1 MKRSFTRTML
11 EKFAN
16 RYEYTVCF
24 EKHSSVFGYMKF
36 KNNERHYV
44 SYNDLGI
51 NNYVPVRIARHKW
64 TCLQMLKE
72 AGFLVPESLQVFNK
86 EYIDNDDYSYDQQS
100 EKINDFV
107 SQWFC
112 AFPLFS
118 DNRPYRPYHLAH
130 HRFTESENDPDLSL
144 SAPFPITK
152 ASFRRKVIRDLTGQ
166 TGFKRYSIALK
177 SIFSSEADNFA
188 GRIKKISDKISGFFI
203 SNLVIFSLIAI
214 FSHWSIYF
222 LLWWIP
228 AFTYYSLIVR
238 IRNIAEHSVT
248 PGDTNLNNTRT
259 TKASLLTRYLLV
271 PHHVNFHLEHH
282 LFTNCPWYNLP
293 KVHEMLKGEPLRDKM
308 CIEESYFSV
317 LRKATS
323 G

>member
-1 MKRSFTRTML
+1 MAKDYKPLDLLSKEELKVIRKKRDWINVVSVSLNWLQIIAAMALFFYFPNVLTFLLSVVVIGSRQ
-11 EKFAN
+11 FALAVLAHDGAHN
-16 RYEYTVCF
+16 LLF
-24 EKHSSVFGYMKF
+24 
-36 KNNERHYV
+36 
-44 SYNDLGI
+44 
-51 NNYVPVRIARHKW
+51 
-64 TCLQMLKE
+64 
-72 AGFLVPESLQVFNK
+72 FN
-86 EYIDNDDYSYDQQS
+86 
-100 EKINDFV
+100 EKINDFA

>member
-1 MKRSFTRTML
+1 MAKDYKPQDLLSKEQIKIIRKKRDWINVVSISMNWLQIIAAMALFFYFPNVLTFLLSVIVIGSRQ
-11 EKFAN
+11 FALAVLAHDGAHN
-16 RYEYTVCF
+16 LLF
-24 EKHSSVFGYMKF
+24 S
-36 KNNERHYV
+36 N
-44 SYNDLGI
+44 
-51 NNYVPVRIARHKW
+51 
-64 TCLQMLKE
+64 
-72 AGFLVPESLQVFNK
+72 
-86 EYIDNDDYSYDQQS
+86 

-166 TGFKRYSIALK
+166 TGFRRYSIALK

>member
-1 MKRSFTRTML
+1 MAKDYKPLDLLSKEELKVIRKKRDWINVVSISLNWLQIIAAMALFFYFPNVLTFLLSVVVIGSRQ
-11 EKFAN
+11 FALAVLAHDGAHN
-16 RYEYTVCF
+16 LLF
-24 EKHSSVFGYMKF
+24 
-36 KNNERHYV
+36 
-44 SYNDLGI
+44 
-51 NNYVPVRIARHKW
+51 
-64 TCLQMLKE
+64 
-72 AGFLVPESLQVFNK
+72 FN
-86 EYIDNDDYSYDQQS
+86 
-100 EKINDFV
+100 EKINDFA

-130 HRFTESENDPDLSL
+130 HRFTESENDPDISL

>member
-1 MKRSFTRTML
+1 MAKDYKPL
-11 EKFAN
+11 
-16 RYEYTVCF
+16 
-24 EKHSSVFGYMKF
+24 
-36 KNNERHYV
+36 
-44 SYNDLGI
+44 DLLS
-51 NNYVPVRIARHKW
+51 KE
-64 TCLQMLKE
+64 QLKE
-72 AGFLVPESLQVFNK
+72 IREKKDWINVVSISLNWLQIIFSMALFFYFPNVLTFLLAVIIIGSRQFALAVLAHDGAHNLLFSN
-86 EYIDNDDYSYDQQS
+86 
-100 EKINDFV
+100 EKINDFA

-188 GRIKKISDKISGFFI
+188 GRIKKISDKIGGFFI

>member
-1 MKRSFTRTML
+1 MAKDYKPQDLLSKEQIKIIRKKRDWVNVVSISMNWLQIIAAMALFFYFPNVLTFLLSVIVIGSRQ
-11 EKFAN
+11 FALAVLAHDGAHN
-16 RYEYTVCF
+16 LLF
-24 EKHSSVFGYMKF
+24 S
-36 KNNERHYV
+36 N
-44 SYNDLGI
+44 
-51 NNYVPVRIARHKW
+51 
-64 TCLQMLKE
+64 
-72 AGFLVPESLQVFNK
+72 
-86 EYIDNDDYSYDQQS
+86 

-177 SIFSSEADNFA
+177 SIFSTEADNFA

-308 CIEESYFSV
+308 CIEKSYFSV

>member
-1 MKRSFTRTML
+1 MAKDYKPQDLLSKEQLKIIRKKRDWINVVSISMNWLQILAAMALFFYFPNVLTFLLSVIVIGSRQ
-11 EKFAN
+11 FALAVLAHDGAHN
-16 RYEYTVCF
+16 LLF
-24 EKHSSVFGYMKF
+24 S
-36 KNNERHYV
+36 N
-44 SYNDLGI
+44 
-51 NNYVPVRIARHKW
+51 
-64 TCLQMLKE
+64 
-72 AGFLVPESLQVFNK
+72 
-86 EYIDNDDYSYDQQS
+86 
-100 EKINDFV
+100 EKINDFA

>member
-1 MKRSFTRTML
+1 MAKDYKPQDLLSKEQIKIIRKKRDWINVVSISMNWLQILAAMALFFYFPNVLTFLLSVIVIGSRQ
-11 EKFAN
+11 FALAVLAHDGAHN
-16 RYEYTVCF
+16 LLF
-24 EKHSSVFGYMKF
+24 S
-36 KNNERHYV
+36 N
-44 SYNDLGI
+44 
-51 NNYVPVRIARHKW
+51 
-64 TCLQMLKE
+64 
-72 AGFLVPESLQVFNK
+72 
-86 EYIDNDDYSYDQQS
+86 

-166 TGFKRYSIALK
+166 TGFRRYSIALK

>member
-1 MKRSFTRTML
+1 MAKDYKPL
-11 EKFAN
+11 
-16 RYEYTVCF
+16 
-24 EKHSSVFGYMKF
+24 
-36 KNNERHYV
+36 
-44 SYNDLGI
+44 DLLS
-51 NNYVPVRIARHKW
+51 KE
-64 TCLQMLKE
+64 QLKE
-72 AGFLVPESLQVFNK
+72 IREKKDWINVVSISMNWLQILAAMALFFYFPNVLTFLLSVIVIGSRQFALAVLAHDGAHNLLFSN
-86 EYIDNDDYSYDQQS
+86 

-166 TGFKRYSIALK
+166 TGFRRYSIALK

>member
-1 MKRSFTRTML
+1 MAKDYKPL
-11 EKFAN
+11 
-16 RYEYTVCF
+16 
-24 EKHSSVFGYMKF
+24 
-36 KNNERHYV
+36 
-44 SYNDLGI
+44 DLLS
-51 NNYVPVRIARHKW
+51 KE
-64 TCLQMLKE
+64 QLKE
-72 AGFLVPESLQVFNK
+72 IREKKDWINVVSISLNWLQIIAAMALFFYFPNVLTFLLSVIVIGSRQFALAVLAHDGAHNLLFSN
-86 EYIDNDDYSYDQQS
+86 
-100 EKINDFV
+100 EKINDFI

>member
-1 MKRSFTRTML
+1 MAKDYKPLDLLSKEELKVIRKKRDWINVVSISLNWLQIIAAMALFFYFPNVLTFLLSVVVIGSRQ
-11 EKFAN
+11 FALAVLAHDGAHN
-16 RYEYTVCF
+16 LLF
-24 EKHSSVFGYMKF
+24 S
-36 KNNERHYV
+36 N
-44 SYNDLGI
+44 
-51 NNYVPVRIARHKW
+51 
-64 TCLQMLKE
+64 
-72 AGFLVPESLQVFNK
+72 
-86 EYIDNDDYSYDQQS
+86 

>member
-1 MKRSFTRTML
+1 MAKDYKPQDLLSKEQLKIIRKKRDWINVVSISMNWLQILAAMALFFYFPNVLTFLLSVIVIGSRQ
-11 EKFAN
+11 FALAVLAHDGAHN
-16 RYEYTVCF
+16 LLF
-24 EKHSSVFGYMKF
+24 S
-36 KNNERHYV
+36 N
-44 SYNDLGI
+44 
-51 NNYVPVRIARHKW
+51 
-64 TCLQMLKE
+64 
-72 AGFLVPESLQVFNK
+72 
-86 EYIDNDDYSYDQQS
+86 

-166 TGFKRYSIALK
+166 TGFRRYSIALK

-188 GRIKKISDKISGFFI
+188 GRIKKISDKIGGFFI
-203 SNLVIFSLIAI
+203 SNLVIFSLITI

-248 PGDTNLNNTRT
+248 PGETNLNNTRT
-259 TKASLLTRYLLV
+259 TKASFLTRYLLV

-308 CIEESYFSV
+308 CIEKSYFSV

>member
-1 MKRSFTRTML
+1 MAKDYKPQDLLSKEQLKIIRKKRGWINVVSISMNWLQILAAMALFFYFPNVLTFLLSVIVIGSRQ
-11 EKFAN
+11 FALAVLAHDGAHN
-16 RYEYTVCF
+16 LLF
-24 EKHSSVFGYMKF
+24 S
-36 KNNERHYV
+36 N
-44 SYNDLGI
+44 
-51 NNYVPVRIARHKW
+51 
-64 TCLQMLKE
+64 
-72 AGFLVPESLQVFNK
+72 
-86 EYIDNDDYSYDQQS
+86 

>member
-1 MKRSFTRTML
+1 MAKDYKPQDLLSKEQLKIIRKKRDWINVVSISMNWLQILAAMALFFYFPNVLTFLLSVIVIGSRQ
-11 EKFAN
+11 FALAVLAHDGAHN
-16 RYEYTVCF
+16 LLF
-24 EKHSSVFGYMKF
+24 S
-36 KNNERHYV
+36 N
-44 SYNDLGI
+44 
-51 NNYVPVRIARHKW
+51 
-64 TCLQMLKE
+64 
-72 AGFLVPESLQVFNK
+72 
-86 EYIDNDDYSYDQQS
+86 

-107 SQWFC
+107 SQWLC

-166 TGFKRYSIALK
+166 TGFRRYSIALK
-177 SIFSSEADNFA
+177 SIFSSEADNFK
-188 GRIKKISDKISGFFI
+188 GKIIKISDKISGFFI

>member
-1 MKRSFTRTML
+1 MAKDYKPQDLLSKEQLKIIRKKRDWINVVSISMNWLQILAAMALFFYFPNVLTFLLSVIVIGSRQ
-11 EKFAN
+11 FALAVLAHDGAHN
-16 RYEYTVCF
+16 LLF
-24 EKHSSVFGYMKF
+24 S
-36 KNNERHYV
+36 N
-44 SYNDLGI
+44 
-51 NNYVPVRIARHKW
+51 
-64 TCLQMLKE
+64 
-72 AGFLVPESLQVFNK
+72 
-86 EYIDNDDYSYDQQS
+86 

-166 TGFKRYSIALK
+166 TGFRRYSIALK
-177 SIFSSEADNFA
+177 SIFSSEADNFK
-188 GRIKKISDKISGFFI
+188 GRIKKISDKIGGFFI
-203 SNLVIFSLIAI
+203 SNLVIFSLITI

-248 PGDTNLNNTRT
+248 PGETNLNNTRT
-259 TKASLLTRYLLV
+259 TKASFLTRYLLV

-308 CIEESYFSV
+308 CIEKSYFSV

>member
-1 MKRSFTRTML
+1 MAKDYKPLDLLSKEELKVKRKKRDWINVVSISLNWLQIIAAMALFFYFPNVLTFLLSVVVIGSRQ
-11 EKFAN
+11 FALAVLAHDGAHN
-16 RYEYTVCF
+16 LLF
-24 EKHSSVFGYMKF
+24 
-36 KNNERHYV
+36 
-44 SYNDLGI
+44 
-51 NNYVPVRIARHKW
+51 
-64 TCLQMLKE
+64 
-72 AGFLVPESLQVFNK
+72 FN
-86 EYIDNDDYSYDQQS
+86 
-100 EKINDFV
+100 EKINDFA

-166 TGFKRYSIALK
+166 TGFRRYSIALK

>member
-1 MKRSFTRTML
+1 MAKDYKPL
-11 EKFAN
+11 
-16 RYEYTVCF
+16 
-24 EKHSSVFGYMKF
+24 
-36 KNNERHYV
+36 
-44 SYNDLGI
+44 DLLS
-51 NNYVPVRIARHKW
+51 KE
-64 TCLQMLKE
+64 QLKE
-72 AGFLVPESLQVFNK
+72 IREKKDWINVVSISLNWLQIIAAMALFFYFPNVLTFLLSVIVIGSRQFALAVLAHDGAHNLLFSN
-86 EYIDNDDYSYDQQS
+86 
-100 EKINDFV
+100 EKINDFI

-166 TGFKRYSIALK
+166 TGFRRYSIALK

-323 G
+323 R

>member
-1 MKRSFTRTML
+1 MAKDYKPQDLLSKEQLKIIRKKRDWINVVSISMNWLQILAAMALFFYFPNVLTFLLSVIVIGSRQ
-11 EKFAN
+11 FALAVLAHDGAHN
-16 RYEYTVCF
+16 LLF
-24 EKHSSVFGYMKF
+24 S
-36 KNNERHYV
+36 N
-44 SYNDLGI
+44 
-51 NNYVPVRIARHKW
+51 
-64 TCLQMLKE
+64 
-72 AGFLVPESLQVFNK
+72 
-86 EYIDNDDYSYDQQS
+86 

-166 TGFKRYSIALK
+166 TGFRRYSIAFK

-188 GRIKKISDKISGFFI
+188 GRIKKISDKIGGFFI
-203 SNLVIFSLIAI
+203 SNLVIFSLITI

-293 KVHEMLKGEPLRDKM
+293 KVHEMLEGEPLRDKM
-308 CIEESYFSV
+308 CIEKSYFSV

>member
-1 MKRSFTRTML
+1 MAKDYKPL
-11 EKFAN
+11 
-16 RYEYTVCF
+16 
-24 EKHSSVFGYMKF
+24 
-36 KNNERHYV
+36 
-44 SYNDLGI
+44 DLLS
-51 NNYVPVRIARHKW
+51 KE
-64 TCLQMLKE
+64 QLKE
-72 AGFLVPESLQVFNK
+72 IREKKDWINVVSISLNWLQIIAAMALFFYFPNVLTFLLSVIVIGSRQFALAVLAHDGAHNLLFSN
-86 EYIDNDDYSYDQQS
+86 

-166 TGFKRYSIALK
+166 TGFRRYSIALK
-177 SIFSSEADNFA
+177 SIFSSEADNFS
-188 GRIKKISDKISGFFI
+188 GRIKKISDKIGGFFI

-308 CIEESYFSV
+308 CIEKSYFSV

>member
-1 MKRSFTRTML
+1 MAKDYKPLDLLSKEELKVIRKKRDWINVVSISLNWLQIIAAMALFFYFPNVLTFLLSVVVIGSRQ
-11 EKFAN
+11 FALAVLAHDGAHN
-16 RYEYTVCF
+16 LLF
-24 EKHSSVFGYMKF
+24 
-36 KNNERHYV
+36 
-44 SYNDLGI
+44 
-51 NNYVPVRIARHKW
+51 
-64 TCLQMLKE
+64 
-72 AGFLVPESLQVFNK
+72 FN
-86 EYIDNDDYSYDQQS
+86 
-100 EKINDFV
+100 EKINDFA

-112 AFPLFS
+112 AFPIFS

-130 HRFTESENDPDLSL
+130 HRFTESENDPDISL

-177 SIFSSEADNFA
+177 SIFSSEADNFQ
-188 GRIKKISDKISGFFI
+188 GKIKKISDKISGFLI
-203 SNLVIFSLIAI
+203 TNLVIFSLITI
-214 FSHWSIYF
+214 LSHWYIYF

-248 PGDTNLNNTRT
+248 PGETNLNNTRT
-259 TKASLLTRYLLV
+259 TKASFLTRYLLV

>member
-1 MKRSFTRTML
+1 MAKDYKPLDLLSKEELKVIRKKRDWINVVSISLNWLQIIAAMALFFYFPNVLTFLLSVVVIGSRQ
-11 EKFAN
+11 FALAVLAHDGAHN
-16 RYEYTVCF
+16 LLF
-24 EKHSSVFGYMKF
+24 
-36 KNNERHYV
+36 
-44 SYNDLGI
+44 
-51 NNYVPVRIARHKW
+51 
-64 TCLQMLKE
+64 
-72 AGFLVPESLQVFNK
+72 FN
-86 EYIDNDDYSYDQQS
+86 
-100 EKINDFV
+100 EKINDFA

-112 AFPLFS
+112 AFPIFS

-323 G
+323 R

>member
-1 MKRSFTRTML
+1 MAKDYKPL
-11 EKFAN
+11 
-16 RYEYTVCF
+16 
-24 EKHSSVFGYMKF
+24 
-36 KNNERHYV
+36 
-44 SYNDLGI
+44 DLLS
-51 NNYVPVRIARHKW
+51 KE
-64 TCLQMLKE
+64 QLKE
-72 AGFLVPESLQVFNK
+72 IREKKDWINVVSISLNWLQIIAAMALFFYFPNVLTFLFSVIVIGSRQFALAVLAHDGAHNLLFSN
-86 EYIDNDDYSYDQQS
+86 
-100 EKINDFV
+100 EKINDFA

-130 HRFTESENDPDLSL
+130 HRFTESENDPDISL

>member
-1 MKRSFTRTML
+1 MAKDYKPQDLLSKEQLKIIRKKRDWINVVSISMNWLQILAAMALFFYFPNVLTFLLSVIVIGSRQ
-11 EKFAN
+11 FALAVLAHDGAHN
-16 RYEYTVCF
+16 LLF
-24 EKHSSVFGYMKF
+24 S
-36 KNNERHYV
+36 N
-44 SYNDLGI
+44 
-51 NNYVPVRIARHKW
+51 
-64 TCLQMLKE
+64 
-72 AGFLVPESLQVFNK
+72 
-86 EYIDNDDYSYDQQS
+86 

-130 HRFTESENDPDLSL
+130 HRFTESENDPDISL

-177 SIFSSEADNFA
+177 SIFSSEADNFK
-188 GRIKKISDKISGFFI
+188 GKIKKISDKISGFLI
-203 SNLVIFSLIAI
+203 TNLVIFSLITI
-214 FSHWSIYF
+214 LSHWSIYF

-248 PGDTNLNNTRT
+248 PGETNLNNTRT
-259 TKASLLTRYLLV
+259 TKASFLTRYLLV

-293 KVHEMLKGEPLRDKM
+293 KVHEMLEGEPLRDKM
-308 CIEESYFSV
+308 CIEKSYFSV

>member
-107 SQWFC
+107 QEKGSPFFLKPAEGSQGQGVKKITHLVELEELIRTGLQTERELIIEK
-112 AFPLFS
+112 AVSGIEIRLVIYDGKLFMAYSKQPRIGKNGKHSHLGNLS
-118 DNRPYRPYHLAH
+118 DGATATVCTNEIHTQYINQAVRALRVLNLTYAAIDVMIPGNYSEPANSMTILEVNTNPGYHYFLQQH
-130 HRFTESENDPDLSL
+130 PVE
-144 SAPFPITK
+144 K
-152 ASFRRKVIRDLTGQ
+152 
-166 TGFKRYSIALK
+166 K
-177 SIFSSEADNFA
+177 SIEILFELIIYDIAKVKNN
-188 GRIKKISDKISGFFI
+188 K
-203 SNLVIFSLIAI
+203 SL
-214 FSHWSIYF
+214 
-222 LLWWIP
+222 
-228 AFTYYSLIVR
+228 
-238 IRNIAEHSVT
+238 
-248 PGDTNLNNTRT
+248 
-259 TKASLLTRYLLV
+259 
-271 PHHVNFHLEHH
+271 
-282 LFTNCPWYNLP
+282 
-293 KVHEMLKGEPLRDKM
+293 
-308 CIEESYFSV
+308 
-317 LRKATS
+317 
-323 G
+323 

>member
-1 MKRSFTRTML
+1 MAKDYKPQDLLSKEQLKIIRKKRDWINVVSISMNWLQILAAMALFFYFPNVLTFLLSVIVIGSRQ
-11 EKFAN
+11 FALAVLAHDGAHN
-16 RYEYTVCF
+16 LLF
-24 EKHSSVFGYMKF
+24 S
-36 KNNERHYV
+36 N
-44 SYNDLGI
+44 
-51 NNYVPVRIARHKW
+51 
-64 TCLQMLKE
+64 
-72 AGFLVPESLQVFNK
+72 
-86 EYIDNDDYSYDQQS
+86 

-177 SIFSSEADNFA
+177 SIFSSEADNFE
-188 GRIKKISDKISGFFI
+188 GKIKKISDKIGGFLI
-203 SNLVIFSLIAI
+203 TNLVIFSLIAI
-214 FSHWSIYF
+214 LSHWSIYF

-248 PGDTNLNNTRT
+248 PGETNLNNTRT
-259 TKASLLTRYLLV
+259 TKASFLTKYLLV

>member
-1 MKRSFTRTML
+1 MAKDYKPL
-11 EKFAN
+11 
-16 RYEYTVCF
+16 
-24 EKHSSVFGYMKF
+24 
-36 KNNERHYV
+36 
-44 SYNDLGI
+44 DLLS
-51 NNYVPVRIARHKW
+51 KE
-64 TCLQMLKE
+64 QLKE
-72 AGFLVPESLQVFNK
+72 IREKKDQINVVSISLNWLQIIAAMALFFYFPNFLTFLLSIIVIGSRQFALAVLAHDGAHNLLFSN
-86 EYIDNDDYSYDQQS
+86 

-107 SQWFC
+107 SQWLC

-166 TGFKRYSIALK
+166 TGFRRYSIALK

>member
-1 MKRSFTRTML
+1 MAKDYKPQDLLSKEQLKIIRKKRDWINVVSISMNWLQILAAMALFFYFPNVLTFLLSVIVIGSRQ
-11 EKFAN
+11 FALAVLAHDGAHN
-16 RYEYTVCF
+16 LLF
-24 EKHSSVFGYMKF
+24 S
-36 KNNERHYV
+36 N
-44 SYNDLGI
+44 
-51 NNYVPVRIARHKW
+51 
-64 TCLQMLKE
+64 
-72 AGFLVPESLQVFNK
+72 
-86 EYIDNDDYSYDQQS
+86 

-130 HRFTESENDPDLSL
+130 HRFTESENDPDISL

-177 SIFSSEADNFA
+177 SIFSSEADNFK
-188 GRIKKISDKISGFFI
+188 GKIKKISDKISGFLI
-203 SNLVIFSLIAI
+203 TNLVIFSLITI
-214 FSHWSIYF
+214 LSHWSIYF

-248 PGDTNLNNTRT
+248 PGETNLNNTRT
-259 TKASLLTRYLLV
+259 TKASFLTRYLLV

-308 CIEESYFSV
+308 CIEKSYFSV

>member
-1 MKRSFTRTML
+1 MAKDYKPLDLLSKEELKVIRKKRDWINVVSIFLNWLQIIAAMVLFFYFPNALTFLLSVVVIGSRQ
-11 EKFAN
+11 FALAVLAHDGAHN
-16 RYEYTVCF
+16 LLF
-24 EKHSSVFGYMKF
+24 S
-36 KNNERHYV
+36 N
-44 SYNDLGI
+44 
-51 NNYVPVRIARHKW
+51 
-64 TCLQMLKE
+64 
-72 AGFLVPESLQVFNK
+72 
-86 EYIDNDDYSYDQQS
+86 

-177 SIFSSEADNFA
+177 SIFSSEADNFK
-188 GRIKKISDKISGFFI
+188 GKIKKISDKISGFLI
-203 SNLVIFSLIAI
+203 TNLVIFSLITI
-214 FSHWSIYF
+214 LSHWSIYF

-248 PGDTNLNNTRT
+248 PGETNLNNTRT
-259 TKASLLTRYLLV
+259 TKASFLTRYLLV

-293 KVHEMLKGEPLRDKM
+293 KVHEMLEGEPLRDKM
-308 CIEESYFSV
+308 CIEKSYFSV

>member
-1 MKRSFTRTML
+1 MAKDYKPLDLLSKEELKVIRKKRDWINVVSISLNWLQIIAAMALFFYFPNVLTFLLSVVVIGSRQ
-11 EKFAN
+11 FALAVLAHDGAHN
-16 RYEYTVCF
+16 LLF
-24 EKHSSVFGYMKF
+24 
-36 KNNERHYV
+36 
-44 SYNDLGI
+44 
-51 NNYVPVRIARHKW
+51 
-64 TCLQMLKE
+64 
-72 AGFLVPESLQVFNK
+72 FN
-86 EYIDNDDYSYDQQS
+86 
-100 EKINDFV
+100 EKINDFA

-188 GRIKKISDKISGFFI
+188 GRIKKISDKISGFLI
-203 SNLVIFSLIAI
+203 TNLVIFSLITI
-214 FSHWSIYF
+214 LSHWYIYF

>member
-1 MKRSFTRTML
+1 MAKDYKPQDLLSKEQLKIIRKKRDWINVVSISMNWLQILAAMALFFYFPNVLTFLLSVIVIGSRQ
-11 EKFAN
+11 FALAVLAHDGAHN
-16 RYEYTVCF
+16 LLF
-24 EKHSSVFGYMKF
+24 S
-36 KNNERHYV
+36 N
-44 SYNDLGI
+44 
-51 NNYVPVRIARHKW
+51 
-64 TCLQMLKE
+64 
-72 AGFLVPESLQVFNK
+72 
-86 EYIDNDDYSYDQQS
+86 

-166 TGFKRYSIALK
+166 TGFRRYSIALK

>member
-1 MKRSFTRTML
+1 MAKDYKPL
-11 EKFAN
+11 
-16 RYEYTVCF
+16 
-24 EKHSSVFGYMKF
+24 
-36 KNNERHYV
+36 
-44 SYNDLGI
+44 DLLS
-51 NNYVPVRIARHKW
+51 KE
-64 TCLQMLKE
+64 QLKE
-72 AGFLVPESLQVFNK
+72 IREKKDWINVVSISLNWLQIIFSMALFFYFPNVLTFLLAVIIIGSRQFALAVLAHDGAHNLLFSN
-86 EYIDNDDYSYDQQS
+86 

-107 SQWFC
+107 SQWLC

-166 TGFKRYSIALK
+166 TGFRRYSIALK
-177 SIFSSEADNFA
+177 SIFSSEADDFK
-188 GRIKKISDKISGFFI
+188 GKIIKISDKISGFFI
-203 SNLVIFSLIAI
+203 SNLVIFSLISI

>member
-1 MKRSFTRTML
+1 MAKDYKPLDLLSKEELKVIRKKRDWINVVSISLNWLQIIAAMALFFYFPNVLTFLLSVVVIGSRQ
-11 EKFAN
+11 FALAVLAHDGAHN
-16 RYEYTVCF
+16 LLF
-24 EKHSSVFGYMKF
+24 
-36 KNNERHYV
+36 
-44 SYNDLGI
+44 
-51 NNYVPVRIARHKW
+51 
-64 TCLQMLKE
+64 
-72 AGFLVPESLQVFNK
+72 FN
-86 EYIDNDDYSYDQQS
+86 
-100 EKINDFV
+100 EKINDFA

-166 TGFKRYSIALK
+166 TGFRRYSIALK
-177 SIFSSEADNFA
+177 SIFSSEADDFK
-188 GRIKKISDKISGFFI
+188 GKIIKISDKISGFFI
-203 SNLVIFSLIAI
+203 SNLVIFSLISI

>member
-1 MKRSFTRTML
+1 MAKDYKPL
-11 EKFAN
+11 
-16 RYEYTVCF
+16 
-24 EKHSSVFGYMKF
+24 
-36 KNNERHYV
+36 
-44 SYNDLGI
+44 DLLS
-51 NNYVPVRIARHKW
+51 KE
-64 TCLQMLKE
+64 QLKE
-72 AGFLVPESLQVFNK
+72 IREKKDWINVVSISLNWLQIIAAMALFFYFPNILTFLLSVVVIGSRQFALAVLAHDGAHNLLFFN
-86 EYIDNDDYSYDQQS
+86 
-100 EKINDFV
+100 EKINDFA

>member
-1 MKRSFTRTML
+1 MAKDYKPLDLLSKEELKVIRKKRDWINVVSIFLNWLQIIAAMVLFFYFPNALTFLLSVVVIGSRH
-11 EKFAN
+11 FALAVLAHDGAHN
-16 RYEYTVCF
+16 LLF
-24 EKHSSVFGYMKF
+24 S
-36 KNNERHYV
+36 
-44 SYNDLGI
+44 
-51 NNYVPVRIARHKW
+51 
-64 TCLQMLKE
+64 
-72 AGFLVPESLQVFNK
+72 
-86 EYIDNDDYSYDQQS
+86 S
-100 EKINDFV
+100 EKINDFA

-112 AFPLFS
+112 AFPIFS
-118 DNRPYRPYHLAH
+118 DNRPYRTYHLTH
-130 HRFTESENDPDLSL
+130 HRFTESENDPDISL

-177 SIFSSEADNFA
+177 SIFSSEADNFK
-188 GRIKKISDKISGFFI
+188 GKIKKISDKISGFLI
-203 SNLVIFSLIAI
+203 TNLVIFSLITI
-214 FSHWSIYF
+214 LSHWSIYF

-248 PGDTNLNNTRT
+248 PGETNLNNTRT
-259 TKASLLTRYLLV
+259 TKASFLTKYLLV

-293 KVHEMLKGEPLRDKM
+293 KVHEMLKKEPLRDMM

>member
-1 MKRSFTRTML
+1 MAKDYKPQDLLSKEQLKIIRKKRDWINVVSISMNWLQILAAMALFFYFPNVLTFLLSVIVIGSRQ
-11 EKFAN
+11 FALAVLAHDGAHN
-16 RYEYTVCF
+16 LLF
-24 EKHSSVFGYMKF
+24 S
-36 KNNERHYV
+36 N
-44 SYNDLGI
+44 
-51 NNYVPVRIARHKW
+51 
-64 TCLQMLKE
+64 
-72 AGFLVPESLQVFNK
+72 
-86 EYIDNDDYSYDQQS
+86 

-166 TGFKRYSIALK
+166 TGFRRYSIALK

-188 GRIKKISDKISGFFI
+188 ERIKKISDKIGGFFI
-203 SNLVIFSLIAI
+203 SNLVIFSLITI

-248 PGDTNLNNTRT
+248 PGETNLNNTRT
-259 TKASLLTRYLLV
+259 TKASFLTRYLLV

-308 CIEESYFSV
+308 CIEKSYFSV

>member
-1 MKRSFTRTML
+1 MAKDYKPQDLLSKEQLKIIRKKRDWINVVSISMNWLQILAAMALFFYFPNVLTFLLSVIVIGSRQ
-11 EKFAN
+11 FALAVLAHDGAHN
-16 RYEYTVCF
+16 LLF
-24 EKHSSVFGYMKF
+24 S
-36 KNNERHYV
+36 N
-44 SYNDLGI
+44 
-51 NNYVPVRIARHKW
+51 
-64 TCLQMLKE
+64 
-72 AGFLVPESLQVFNK
+72 
-86 EYIDNDDYSYDQQS
+86 

-130 HRFTESENDPDLSL
+130 HRFTESENDPDISL

-166 TGFKRYSIALK
+166 TGFRRYSIALK

-188 GRIKKISDKISGFFI
+188 GRIKKISDKIGGFFI
-203 SNLVIFSLIAI
+203 SNLVIFSLITI

-248 PGDTNLNNTRT
+248 PGETNLNNTRT
-259 TKASLLTRYLLV
+259 TKASFLTRYLLV

-308 CIEESYFSV
+308 CIEKSYFSV